1 MPRLRKKVTKVAVRD
16 SERTR
21 RRILDAALQEFSARG
36 FAGARVGAIA
46 RRAKINKRMLYHYF
60 GDKAGLFREMLRD
73 KIARRV
79 ERFHSYSSDLID
91 GLPLL
96 FEQNHQDG
104 DWVRLLAWE
113 SLQTKGE
120 RVVNEADRSRW
131 ASEIN
136 ALIRQQQAG
145 GKIMAEIEPEYFHL
159 AMVSLTIFPAA
170 FQQLTRM
177 ITGKSAAD
185 PVFQRDYARF
195 LKCVAPAFRPPLVAG
210 RKNAK

>member
-1 MPRLRKKVTKVAVRD
+1 MPPLRKKFTRVAVRD
-16 SERTR
+16 PERTR

-36 FAGARVGAIA
+36 FAGARVGTIA

-60 GDKAGLFREMLRD
+60 GHKEGLFREMLRD
-73 KIARRV
+73 KITRRV
-79 ERFHSYSSDLID
+79 ERFNSYSSDLID

-96 FEQNHQDG
+96 FEQNHQDA

-120 RVVNEADRSRW
+120 RVVNETDRSQR
-131 ASEIN
+131 ASETN

-145 GKIMAEIEPEYFHL
+145 QKIMAEIEPEHFHL
-159 AMVSLTIFPAA
+159 AMASLTIFPVA
-170 FQQLTRM
+170 FRQLTRM
-177 ITGKSAAD
+177 ITGKSATD

-195 LKCVAPAFRPPLVAG
+195 LKCLASAFRPPPVAG
-210 RKNAK
+210 KKAAK

>member
-16 SERTR
+16 PERTR

-73 KIARRV
+73 KITRRV
-79 ERFHSYSSDLID
+79 ERFNSYSSDLID

-96 FEQNHQDG
+96 FEQNHQDA

-120 RVVNEADRSRW
+120 RVVNETDRSQR
-131 ASEIN
+131 ASETN
-136 ALIRQQQAG
+136 ALIRQQQTG
-145 GKIMAEIEPEYFHL
+145 QKIMAEIEPEHFHL
-159 AMVSLTIFPAA
+159 AMASLTIFPVA

-177 ITGKSAAD
+177 ITGKSATD

-195 LKCVAPAFRPPLVAG
+195 LKCVASAFRPPPVAG
-210 RKNAK
+210 KKAAK